1 MNLFQLF
8 KNVSPFVKPY
18 KWLVFITLVLTL
30 IGSLMAQVNAIVLD
44 WTVDEV
50 NGLITAGE
58 KWGQRAAHI
67 IILISSVL
75 LGKEI
80 LSAGITFA
88 QNYFG
93 ERMRIYVS
101 RDLAQSVIEKVLT
114 FKMAFFNSGDNATGK
129 LQARIDQGVSS
140 LSRTVQNF
148 FIDLLPLFTSALL
161 ALILMFVANV
171 YVGLVALAI
180 VPIYFWITYRQARRL
195 KGWRREM
202 RSHLET
208 KSQGIKN
215 IIDSINVIKSFN
227 REQIEAQKQLDIQNQ
242 VTENQMKT
250 RKVAFYYNGVKSF
263 VKQVGTVL
271 VIILTAYLVLIDY
284 PGMTIGKIMYH
295 VMLFSNVIAPITQL
309 QRIFDDVNDA
319 LIYAEGFFGILNS
332 EEEVEPS
339 GSYRPEKIHGKF
351 EIKHVDFTYPNGNQ
365 ALFDVNMTIDP
376 GKITALVGLSGAG
389 KSTIVNLLDKFY
401 EPQVGQILLDG
412 VDLREYDTQYL
423 RENIG
428 LVLQKNHIFDG
439 TIEENIL
446 YGNPKASHE
455 DVVEAAK
462 KSHLYDQVMELPKQF
477 DNNAADLSGG
487 QQQRVAIA
495 RMFLKNPPI
504 IFLDEPT
511 ASLDAIAT
519 EQIKNSIDAIK
530 KDRTVIIISHSISQ
544 IIDADYIYALQQGR
558 VEEDGDPDS
567 IYKKGGIYKDIIDA
581 SARSLN
587 IEKIARTIEDKNY
600 PCRDAIDRVSTFL
613 IHFSNAFF
621 STNPNI
627 FYFSR
632 FYERHEN
639 RITSKHRN
647 KKTYQFLETN
657 RYDYHRY
664 YYLFGAYHWN
674 KYVA

>member
-8 KNVSPFVKPY
+8 KNVMPFVKPY
-18 KWLVFITLVLTL
+18 KWLVFVTLILTL
-30 IGSLMAQVNAIVLD
+30 LGSLMAQVNAIVLD

-50 NGLITAGE
+50 NALVTAGE

-67 IILISSVL
+67 VILISSVL

-88 QNYFG
+88 QNYYG
-93 ERMRIYVS
+93 ERMRIFVS

-161 ALILMFVANV
+161 ALILMFAANV
-171 YVGLVALAI
+171 YVGLVALGI
-180 VPIYFWITYRQARRL
+180 VPIYFWITVRQARRL

-271 VIILTAYLVLIDY
+271 VIILTAYLVLIGY

-319 LIYAEGFFGILNS
+319 LIYAEGFFSILDS
-332 EEEVEPS
+332 KEDIEPS
-339 GSYRPEKIHGKF
+339 GKYRPEKIYGKF
-351 EIKHVDFTYPNGNQ
+351 ELKHVDFTYPNGNQ
-365 ALFDVNMTIDP
+365 ALFDVNMTIEP
-376 GKITALVGLSGAG
+376 NKITALVGLSGAG

-401 EPQVGQILLDG
+401 EPQVGTITLDG
-412 VDLREYDTQYL
+412 IDLREYDTQYL
-423 RENIG
+423 RDNIG

-446 YGNPKASHE
+446 YGNPNATHE
-455 DVVEAAK
+455 EVVEAAK
-462 KSHLYDQVMELPKQF
+462 KSYIYDQIMELPKQF
-477 DNNAADLSGG
+477 ENKASDLSGG
-487 QQQRVAIA
+487 QQQRIAIA

-519 EQIKNSIDAIK
+519 EQIKNSLDAIK

-544 IIDADYIYALQQGR
+544 IIDSEMVYALKTGH
-558 VEEDGDPDS
+558 VEESGDPDE
-567 IYKKGGIYKDIIDA
+567 IYKKGGIYKEIIDA

-587 IEKIARTIEDKNY
+587 IEKIARTIDDGKN
-600 PCRDAIDRVSTFL
+600 
-613 IHFSNAFF
+613 
-621 STNPNI
+621 
-627 FYFSR
+627 
-632 FYERHEN
+632 
-639 RITSKHRN
+639 
-647 KKTYQFLETN
+647 
-657 RYDYHRY
+657 
-664 YYLFGAYHWN
+664 
-674 KYVA
+674 